1 MFFFFFF
8 NLTIIY
14 FRFRDRSDKFNAIK
28 SKALHMLQS
37 FEKNLDAI
45 NILLKDDETEQKWNR
60 YTTAIQYII

>member
-1 MFFFFFF
+1 
-8 NLTIIY
+8 
-14 FRFRDRSDKFNAIK
+14 
-28 SKALHMLQS
+28 MLQS